1 MQGLSQCRAP
11 GCSQVPS
18 PEEQGLRLSQGEL
31 EQGQGFSQGELELG
45 LRQGED
51 PEDHHNRHVTGL
63 LPHPAKSLQALR
75 LQLGLALGSNLVQE
89 WEFSNREQGPERLPL
104 PAK

>member
-1 MQGLSQCRAP
+1 M
-11 GCSQVPS
+11 PS
-18 PEEQGLRLSQGEL
+18 PQEQELGLSQGEL
-31 EQGQGFSQGELELG
+31 ELENGFSQGELGLG

-63 LPHPAKSLQALR
+63 LPHPARSLQGLR
-75 LQLGLALGSNLVQE
+75 LQLELALGSNLERE
-89 WEFSNREQGPERLPL
+89 WDFSNREQEPERLPL